1 VFNLGASNDIEGIQ
15 LHFHDE
21 ACCTPCCGY
30 LGFNLMILYT
40 VYALKSEYTTIR
52 VKRSTKML
60 LDKALIYVEN
70 VLRRRVDYE
79 EA

>member
-1 VFNLGASNDIEGIQ
+1 
-15 LHFHDE
+15 
-21 ACCTPCCGY
+21 
-30 LGFNLMILYT
+30 MILYT

>member
-1 VFNLGASNDIEGIQ
+1 
-15 LHFHDE
+15 
-21 ACCTPCCGY
+21 
-30 LGFNLMILYT
+30 MILYT

-60 LDKALIYVEN
+60 LDKALIYMEN
-70 VLRRRVDYE
+70 VLGRRIDYE